1 MSIVPFRRNVS
12 LEDAIEEFIYF
23 KIAEGRA
30 EQTIKDYRSHLRKQM
45 TKRVGAQNTH
55 RMIGIQANR

>member
-30 EQTIKDYRSHLRKQM
+30 DQRSKIKDQRL
-45 TKRVGAQNTH
+45 
-55 RMIGIQANR
+55 QAPPP